1 MKSFLISKND
11 AEQRLDKFILKKFPK
26 LPKSLMFK
34 EIRKKNIKINK
45 KRTQP
50 DYILAEGDLLE
61 LYLKDDALQEKEVH
75 YDFMSASKELD
86 IVFEDKKG
94 KFYKNNNNSIYKEDC
109 YEKDSVIFN
118 VINWICFIWMLS
130 KQPTG

>member
-86 IVFEDKKG
+86 IVFEDKNILLANKKAG
-94 KFYKNNNNSIYKEDC
+94 LLCHPDGREYTDTLISRIKR
-109 YEKDSVIFN
+109 
-118 VINWICFIWMLS
+118 
-130 KQPTG
+130 